1 MLLLKYKYSEF
12 YQTIIAIELLTGR
25 GLKMAKSFVVI
36 KDAPKMDY
44 LNDFV
49 ALPKNYG
56 TNDYFNRKD
65 VKAIR
70 QTVFDA
76 LDELDLKT
84 GFSKKLK
91 GNKKVL
97 IKPNLVFVYHNSG
110 YRQKEYPETTD
121 PRVFDAV
128 VAYIRQ
134 FTYNI
139 VIIESSGKPFPTT
152 ASFKIA
158 GYDKIAN
165 YYKTGLVALEREPV
179 VRYML
184 PKAEVMKEVY
194 IPDILDEVVKGDAFY
209 ISVPKMKTNLYTGV
223 TLGFKN
229 AMGTIPYFL
238 RERNHTYQIN
248 KKLTDLLYL
257 FKPDLTVID
266 GIIGGEGNTP
276 APVDPVE
283 VGMIVASNQSVE
295 ADRITTYM
303 MGFDPSQ
310 NKLICEAD
318 ARGFNDPDVEI
329 IGTPRVVPF
338 RPALASILDES
349 FRKRF
354 PNILGLAG
362 HTLNNAPKI
371 SDKNNVTPKT
381 ALALE
386 QACTGGC
393 LPSICMGFDCNHY
406 SLKPNYDMDVVVIIG
421 SGVKIDG
428 EKYWFDYNGKPY
440 SKQDIANLNRKK
452 MAMGKCTG
460 KDMIDIADYK
470 IVGCC
475 DPAECLSAVSNA
487 SGKITPQLHP
497 VNNKTLLPIAFP
509 AMVGTIN
516 HKIAWIL
523 KGRYVDCPR
532 AHEDKIFE
540 IPSISKEDMQKDYI
554 EWPLPKLEGD
564 IKKKALL
571 DQLNLFE
578 SVTGILKT
586 VKYYR

>member
-1 MLLLKYKYSEF
+1 ME
-12 YQTIIAIELLTGR
+12 
-25 GLKMAKSFVVI
+25 KSFVVI
-36 KDAPKMDY
+36 KNAPKMNY

-49 ALPKNYG
+49 VLPKNYG

-76 LDELDLKT
+76 LDELDLRT
-84 GFSKKLK
+84 EFSKKLV

-110 YRQKEYPETTD
+110 YREKEYPETTD

-128 VAYIRQ
+128 VAYIKQ

-139 VIIESSGKPFPTT
+139 VIVESSGKPFPTT

-158 GYDKIAN
+158 GYDRIAS
-165 YYKTGLVALEREPV
+165 YHKTGLVALEREPV

-295 ADRITTYM
+295 ADRITTHM
-303 MGFDPSQ
+303 MGFDPAK

-338 RPALASILDES
+338 RPAIASILDED

-362 HTLNNAPKI
+362 HTLNDAPKI
-371 SDKNNVTPKT
+371 EDKNSVTPEI
-381 ALALE
+381 ALKLE

-393 LPSICMGFDCNHY
+393 LSSICMGFDCNHY

-421 SGVKIDG
+421 SGVEIDG
-428 EKYWFDYNGKPY
+428 QKYWFDYSGKPY
-440 SKQDIANLNRKK
+440 SKQDIINLDRKK

-460 KDMIDIADYK
+460 SDMIKLADYK
-470 IVGCC
+470 IIGCC
-475 DPAECLSAVSNA
+475 DPAECLSATSNA
-487 SGKITPQLHP
+487 AGKITPQLHP
-497 VNNKTLLPIAFP
+497 TNNKTLLSIAFP

-532 AHEDKIFE
+532 AHEDRIFG
-540 IPSISKEDMQKDYI
+540 IPSLSKEDMQKDFI
-554 EWPLPKLEGD
+554 EWPLPELKGE

-571 DQLNLFE
+571 DQLNLFD
-578 SVTGILKT
+578 SVTGIFKT
-586 VKYYR
+586 IKYYK

>member
-1 MLLLKYKYSEF
+1 
-12 YQTIIAIELLTGR
+12 
-25 GLKMAKSFVVI
+25 
-36 KDAPKMDY
+36 MDY

-56 TNDYFNRKD
+56 TNDYFNRED

-110 YRQKEYPETTD
+110 YKQKEYPETTD

-139 VIIESSGKPFPTT
+139 IIIESSGKPFPTT

-179 VRYML
+179 VRYMI
-184 PKAEVMKEVY
+184 PKAQVMKEVY

-303 MGFDPSQ
+303 MGFDPAE

-338 RPALASILDES
+338 RPALASILDEN

-371 SDKNNVTPKT
+371 LDKNSVTPKM

-421 SGVKIDG
+421 SGVEIDG

-440 SKQDIANLNRKK
+440 SKQDIKNLNRKK

-460 KDMIDIADYK
+460 KDMIELADYK
-470 IVGCC
+470 ITGCC

-540 IPSISKEDMQKDYI
+540 IPSVSKEDMQKDFI

-578 SVTGILKT
+578 SVTGIFKT
-586 VKYYR
+586 VKYYK

>member
-1 MLLLKYKYSEF
+1 ME
-12 YQTIIAIELLTGR
+12 
-25 GLKMAKSFVVI
+25 KSFVVI
-36 KDAPKMDY
+36 KDAPKMNY

-49 ALPKNYG
+49 VLPKNYG

-76 LDELDLKT
+76 LDELDLRT
-84 GFSKKLK
+84 EFSKKLA

-110 YRQKEYPETTD
+110 YREKEYPETTD

-128 VAYIRQ
+128 VAYIKQ

-139 VIIESSGKPFPTT
+139 VIVESSGKPFPTT

-158 GYDKIAN
+158 GYDRIAN
-165 YYKTGLVALEREPV
+165 YHKTGLVALEREPV

-194 IPDILDEVVKGDAFY
+194 IPDILDDVVKGDAFY

-295 ADRITTYM
+295 ADRITTHM
-303 MGFDPSQ
+303 MGFDPAK

-338 RPALASILDES
+338 RPAIASILDEG

-362 HTLNNAPKI
+362 HTLNDAPKI
-371 SDKNNVTPKT
+371 EDKNSVTPEI
-381 ALALE
+381 ALKLE

-421 SGVKIDG
+421 SGVEIDG
-428 EKYWFDYNGKPY
+428 QKYWFDYSGKPY
-440 SKQDIANLNRKK
+440 SKQDIINLDRKK

-460 KDMIDIADYK
+460 SDMIKLADYK
-470 IVGCC
+470 ITGCC
-475 DPAECLSAVSNA
+475 DPAECLSTTSNA
-487 SGKITPQLHP
+487 AGKITPQLHP
-497 VNNKTLLPIAFP
+497 TNNKTLLSIAFP

-532 AHEDKIFE
+532 AHEDRIFG
-540 IPSISKEDMQKDYI
+540 IPSLSKEDMQKDFI
-554 EWPLPKLEGD
+554 EWPLPELKGE

-571 DQLNLFE
+571 DQLNLFD
-578 SVTGILKT
+578 SVTGIFKT
-586 VKYYR
+586 IKYYK